1 MSSKRKKKIEYECM
15 KCETN
20 LGTVEGVTI
29 DIRKFEAGGI
39 AIQQTILM
47 FCSECADEQFNFE
60 GSIL

>member
-1 MSSKRKKKIEYECM
+1 MSNKRKKKIEYECM

-20 LGTVEGVTI
+20 LGNVEGVTI

-47 FCSECADEQFNFE
+47 FC
-60 GSIL
+60 